1 MAKAA
6 KNVTI
11 PTPRAE
17 PRAVFPILAFYLFHT
32 AVKMSLSAP
41 SNAYFSANRPFF
53 LADVF
58 PPSAR
63 ERAAIAAASEIP
75 VFISGERGVGKE
87 TLARLIAA
95 TSERSQAPFVQI
107 RCDRLSPRQAAS
119 LLTVRSDDASNSA
132 LYAGSTNNANS
143 AISLNDAWAAR
154 VGDGVLYW
162 AEVDALPAR
171 AQRRLASLLAENAA
185 SFRSILGVSRS
196 FVDAARDGAFVP
208 EFEAILTAFPIFLPS
223 LAERRDE
230 IASLLPPF
238 LRDAAN
244 RLGVLPLV
252 PTERDLSVASKI
264 NFRQNFTDM
273 RRYCEIATLQG
284 DFPRTLPAAD
294 ASLANA
300 ANVANVENPQTEQNA
315 QTLTLNRRDEDAEAP
330 STKENFPTL
339 DEAAKAHVVAALRL
353 TGGIV
358 EGPSGAA
365 ALLAINPHTLRARM
379 RKLGLDWAK
388 IRDEAR

>member
-1 MAKAA
+1 MS
-6 KNVTI
+6 
-11 PTPRAE
+11 
-17 PRAVFPILAFYLFHT
+17 VFSPFDVF
-32 AVKMSLSAP
+32 
-41 SNAYFSANRPFF
+41 FSANRPFF

-58 PPSAR
+58 PTAAL
-63 ERAAIAAASEIP
+63 ERARLAAASEIP

-95 TSERSQAPFVQI
+95 TSERSQAPFVKV

-119 LLTVRSDDASNSA
+119 LLTVCSEDA
-132 LYAGSTNNANS
+132 ANS
-143 AISLNDAWAAR
+143 AFYARAGDGASSAFKAIPANGASSTVALDDAWAAE

-171 AQRRLASLLAENAA
+171 AQRRLATLLAENAA
-185 SFRSILGVSRS
+185 PFSSILGSSRS
-196 FVDAARDGAFVP
+196 FVDAARDGALAP
-208 EFEAILTAFPIFLPS
+208 ELKSTLTAFPIFLPS
-223 LAERRDE
+223 LFDRRAE
-230 IASLLPPF
+230 IAKLLPPF
-238 LRDAAN
+238 LRDAAQ

-252 PTERDLSVASKI
+252 PTERDLGVASKI
-264 NFRQNFTDM
+264 NFRQNIRDL

-284 DFPRTLPAAD
+284 DFPRTLPAAE
-294 ASLANA
+294 ARLANLERPETDESRQ
-300 ANVANVENPQTEQNA
+300 VGSKA
-315 QTLTLNRRDEDAEAP
+315 QTLTPNRRVKIDADADDSADQAAATP
-330 STKENFPTL
+330 LTKENFPTL
-339 DEAAKAHVVAALRL
+339 DAAAKAHVVAALRL

-388 IRDEAR
+388 IRDESR

>member
-1 MAKAA
+1 M
-6 KNVTI
+6 
-11 PTPRAE
+11 P
-17 PRAVFPILAFYLFHT
+17 LF
-32 AVKMSLSAP
+32 AP
-41 SNAYFSANRPFF
+41 SDAFFSANRPFF

-58 PPSAR
+58 SPSAR
-63 ERAAIAAASEIP
+63 ERAEIAASSDLP

-95 TSERSQAPFVQI
+95 TSERSQAPFVKI

-119 LLTVRSDDASNSA
+119 LLTVRSEDALNSA
-132 LYAGSTNNANS
+132 LYATSAKPNDASTVA
-143 AISLNDAWAAR
+143 LDDAWAAE

-171 AQRRLASLLAENAA
+171 AQRRLATLLAENAA
-185 SFRSILGVSRS
+185 PFRSLLGSSRS

-208 EFEAILTAFPIFLPS
+208 ELEAVLTAFPIFLPP
-223 LAERRDE
+223 LFARRAE
-230 IASLLPPF
+230 IARLLPPF
-238 LRDAAN
+238 LRDAAK

-252 PTERDLSVASKI
+252 PTERDLEIAAKI
-264 NFRQNFTDM
+264 NFQRNFADL

-284 DFPRTLPAAD
+284 DFPRTLDAAETPPTR
-294 ASLANA
+294 LE
-300 ANVANVENPQTEQNA
+300 NVKTRQVGQKA
-315 QTLTLNRRDEDAEAP
+315 QTLTPNRRNETDEEP
-330 STKENFPTL
+330 LTKENFPTL
-339 DEAAKAHVVAALRL
+339 DAAAKAHVVAALRL

-388 IRDEAR
+388 IRDESR

>member
-1 MAKAA
+1 M
-6 KNVTI
+6 
-11 PTPRAE
+11 P
-17 PRAVFPILAFYLFHT
+17 
-32 AVKMSLSAP
+32 LSAP
-41 SNAYFSANRPFF
+41 SDAYFSANRPFF

-63 ERAAIAAASEIP
+63 ERAEIAAASEIP

-107 RCDRLSPRQAAS
+107 RCDRLTSRQAAS
-119 LLTVRSDDASNSA
+119 LLTVCSEDALNSA
-132 LYAGSTNNANS
+132 LYAVSANDGDG
-143 AISLNDAWAAR
+143 ATGATVSLDDAWAAK

-171 AQRRLASLLAENAA
+171 AQRRLAALLAENAA
-185 SFRSILGVSRS
+185 PFRSILGSSRS

-208 EFEAILTAFPIFLPS
+208 ELEAILTAFPIFLPS

-252 PTERDLSVASKI
+252 PTERDLSVALKI
-264 NFRQNFTDM
+264 NFRQNFLDLK
-273 RRYCEIATLQG
+273 RYCEIATLQG

-294 ASLANA
+294 APLANA
-300 ANVANVENPQTEQNA
+300 ANVANVENPQTGQKA
-315 QTLTLNRRDEDAEAP
+315 QTLTSNRRDEDGEAP
-330 STKENFPTL
+330 LSKENFPTL
-339 DEAAKAHVVAALRL
+339 DAAAKAHVVAALRL

-365 ALLAINPHTLRARM
+365 ALLAINPHTLRSRM

>member
-1 MAKAA
+1 M
-6 KNVTI
+6 
-11 PTPRAE
+11 P
-17 PRAVFPILAFYLFHT
+17 F
-32 AVKMSLSAP
+32 SAP
-41 SNAYFSANRPFF
+41 SNAYFSAHRPFF

-63 ERAAIAAASEIP
+63 ERAEIAAASEIP

-95 TSERSQAPFVQI
+95 TSERSRAPFVKI

-119 LLTVRSDDASNSA
+119 LLTVRSDDASTSA
-132 LYAGSTNNANS
+132 LYATSANDANS

-171 AQRRLASLLAENAA
+171 AQRRLAALLAENAA
-185 SFRSILGVSRS
+185 PFRSILGSSRS

-208 EFEAILTAFPIFLPS
+208 ELEAILTAFPIFLPS

-238 LRDAAN
+238 LREAAN

-252 PTERDLSVASKI
+252 PTERDLSAAPKI
-264 NFRQNFTDM
+264 NFHQNFLDLK
-273 RRYCEIATLQG
+273 RYCEIATFQG
-284 DFPRTLPAAD
+284 DFPRTLPDAD
-294 ASLANA
+294 APL
-300 ANVANVENPQTEQNA
+300 ANVANVENPQTGQKA
-315 QTLTLNRRDEDAEAP
+315 QTLTPNRRDEDGEAP
-330 STKENFPTL
+330 LTKENFPTL
-339 DEAAKAHVVAALRL
+339 DAAAKAHVVAALRL

-365 ALLAINPHTLRARM
+365 ALLAINPHTLRSRM

>member
-1 MAKAA
+1 MPS
-6 KNVTI
+6 VF
-11 PTPRAE
+11 TP
-17 PRAVFPILAFYLFHT
+17 FDAFF
-32 AVKMSLSAP
+32 SA
-41 SNAYFSANRPFF
+41 ANRPFF

-58 PPSAR
+58 PTSTL
-63 ERAAIAAASEIP
+63 ERAEIAAASELP

-95 TSERSQAPFVQI
+95 TSERSRSPFVKI
-107 RCDRLSPRQAAS
+107 RCDRLSPRQTAS
-119 LLTVRSDDASNSA
+119 LLTVRSEDALNSA
-132 LYAGSTNNANS
+132 LYATSANDANAAS
-143 AISLNDAWAAR
+143 ISLNDAWTEA

-171 AQRRLASLLAENAA
+171 AQRRLATLLAENAA
-185 SFRSILGVSRS
+185 PFRSILGSSRP
-196 FVDAARDGAFVP
+196 FLDAARDGAFVP
-208 EFEAILTAFPIFLPS
+208 ELETILTAFPISLPPLS
-223 LAERRDE
+223 ERRAE
-230 IASLLPPF
+230 LATLLPPF

-252 PTERDLSVASKI
+252 PTERDVEIAAKI
-264 NFRQNFTDM
+264 DFRQNLRDL
-273 RRYCEIATLQG
+273 RRYCELATLRA

-294 ASLANA
+294 APLANA
-300 ANVANVENPQTEQNA
+300 ETDKNANIGQKA
-315 QTLTLNRRDEDAEAP
+315 QTLPPNRRAETDEP
-330 STKENFPTL
+330 TLTKENFPTL
-339 DEAAKAHVVAALRL
+339 DAAAKAHVVAALRL

-388 IRDEAR
+388 IRDESR

>member
-1 MAKAA
+1 M
-6 KNVTI
+6 
-11 PTPRAE
+11 P
-17 PRAVFPILAFYLFHT
+17 VF
-32 AVKMSLSAP
+32 SA
-41 SNAYFSANRPFF
+41 SDAYFSANRPFF

-58 PPSAR
+58 PTTAR
-63 ERAAIAAASEIP
+63 ERAEIAAASELP
-75 VFISGERGVGKE
+75 VFIFGEPGVGKE

-95 TSERSQAPFVQI
+95 TSERSRAPFVKI

-119 LLTVRSDDASNSA
+119 LLNVRSNDASVSG
-132 LYAGSTNNANS
+132 LYATSANDANS
-143 AISLNDAWAAR
+143 TISLNDAWAEA

-171 AQRRLASLLAENAA
+171 AQRRLATLLAENSAP
-185 SFRSILGVSRS
+185 FRSILGSSRP

-208 EFEAILTAFPIFLPS
+208 ELETILTAFPIFLPS
-223 LAERRDE
+223 LSARRAELPT
-230 IASLLPPF
+230 LLPSF

-252 PTERDLSVASKI
+252 PSESDLEIAARI
-264 NFRQNFTDM
+264 NFRNNFADL
-273 RRYCEIATLQG
+273 RRYCEIATRQG
-284 DFPRTLPAAD
+284 DFPRTLAAVD
-294 ASLANA
+294 ATSPNA
-300 ANVANVENPQTEQNA
+300 EIAPDRQVGEKTRATPS
-315 QTLTLNRRDEDAEAP
+315 NRRDPTDETP
-330 STKENFPTL
+330 LTKENFPTF
-339 DEAAKAHVVAALRL
+339 DAAAKAHVVAALRL

-388 IRDEAR
+388 IRDESR

>member
-1 MAKAA
+1 M
-6 KNVTI
+6 T
-11 PTPRAE
+11 
-17 PRAVFPILAFYLFHT
+17 VFP
-32 AVKMSLSAP
+32 P
-41 SNAYFSANRPFF
+41 SDAYFSANRPFF
-53 LADVF
+53 LVDVF
-58 PPSAR
+58 PSSAL
-63 ERAAIAAASEIP
+63 ERAEIAAASELP

-95 TSERSQAPFVQI
+95 TSERSQAPFVKI
-107 RCDRLSPRQAAS
+107 RCDRLSPRQIAS
-119 LLTVRSDDASNSA
+119 LLTVRSDDALNSA
-132 LYAGSTNNANS
+132 LYAVSANEANASTVA
-143 AISLNDAWAAR
+143 LDDAWAEA

-171 AQRRLASLLAENAA
+171 AQRRLATLLAENAA
-185 SFRSILGVSRS
+185 PFRSLLGSSRP

-208 EFEAILTAFPIFLPS
+208 ELEAILTAFPIFLPPLS
-223 LAERRDE
+223 ARRAE
-230 IASLLPPF
+230 IATLLPHF

-252 PTERDLSVASKI
+252 PNERDLEIAAKI
-264 NFRQNFTDM
+264 NFRQNIRDL
-273 RRYCEIATLQG
+273 RRYSEIATLQG
-284 DFPRTLPAAD
+284 DFPRIPPAA

-300 ANVANVENPQTEQNA
+300 ETVEKRQNG
-315 QTLTLNRRDEDAEAP
+315 QKTQILPPNRRDETAETP
-330 STKENFPTL
+330 LTKENFPTL
-339 DEAAKAHVVAALRL
+339 DAAAKAHVVAALRL

-388 IRDEAR
+388 IRDESR

>member
-1 MAKAA
+1 M
-6 KNVTI
+6 
-11 PTPRAE
+11 P
-17 PRAVFPILAFYLFHT
+17 
-32 AVKMSLSAP
+32 LSAP
-41 SNAYFSANRPFF
+41 SDAYFSANRPFF
-53 LADVF
+53 IADVF
-58 PPSAR
+58 PSSAR
-63 ERAAIAAASEIP
+63 ERAEIAAASELP

-95 TSERSQAPFVQI
+95 TSERTQAPFVKI

-119 LLTVRSDDASNSA
+119 LLTVRSDDASTSA
-132 LYAGSTNNANS
+132 LYATSANDANS

-171 AQRRLASLLAENAA
+171 AQRRLAALLAENAA
-185 SFRSILGVSRS
+185 PFRSILGSSRS
-196 FVDAARDGAFVP
+196 FVAAARDGAFVP
-208 EFEAILTAFPIFLPS
+208 ELEAILTAFPIFLPS

-252 PTERDLSVASKI
+252 PTERDFSVASKI
-264 NFRQNFTDM
+264 NFRQNFLDL

-294 ASLANA
+294 APLANA
-300 ANVANVENPQTEQNA
+300 ANDESRQVKEKA
-315 QTLTLNRRDEDAEAP
+315 QTLTSNRRDEDVEAP
-330 STKENFPTL
+330 LTKENFPTL

-365 ALLAINPHTLRARM
+365 ALLAINPHTLRSRM

>member
-1 MAKAA
+1 M
-6 KNVTI
+6 
-11 PTPRAE
+11 P
-17 PRAVFPILAFYLFHT
+17 
-32 AVKMSLSAP
+32 LSAP
-41 SNAYFSANRPFF
+41 SDAYFSSNRPFF

-58 PPSAR
+58 PSSAR
-63 ERAAIAAASEIP
+63 ERAEIAAASELP
-75 VFISGERGVGKE
+75 VFISGERGVGKA

-119 LLTVRSDDASNSA
+119 LLTVRSEDASNSA
-132 LYAGSTNNANS
+132 LYAVSANDGDG
-143 AISLNDAWAAR
+143 ATGATVSLDDAWAAR

-171 AQRRLASLLAENAA
+171 AQRRLAALLAENAA
-185 SFRSILGVSRS
+185 PFRSILGSSRS

-208 EFEAILTAFPIFLPS
+208 ELEAILTAFPIFLPS

-252 PTERDLSVASKI
+252 PTERDFSAASKI
-264 NFRQNFTDM
+264 NFRQNFLDL

-284 DFPRTLPAAD
+284 DFPRTLGAVD
-294 ASLANA
+294 APLANA
-300 ANVANVENPQTEQNA
+300 ANDESRQVKKKA
-315 QTLTLNRRDEDAEAP
+315 QTLTPNRPNEDVEAP
-330 STKENFPTL
+330 LTKENFPTL

-365 ALLAINPHTLRARM
+365 ALLAINPHTLRSRM